1 MKKWLIIAVS
11 LAIAIV
17 LFMYT
22 KTEAKAD
29 SMTLGYTTGDTAS
42 YNSLTKY
49 HKYISSIATDTFAFD
64 KNGRVIGDV
73 PSKQLT
79 YAKKNKIK
87 TWAVISNYNDAIY
100 DFDGN
105 LANRVMTDKTARKRF
120 TDQLISLAK
129 KHHYYGVNIDFEAV
143 NPKDRS
149 AYSSFIQYV
158 SQALKKKHIKTMVSV
173 PAKSADDKNDDWSW
187 PYDYA
192 KIGKYADYVQVMTY
206 DEHGIWG
213 EPGSVASASWI
224 KHSLQFSV
232 KKMKAN
238 KVIMGVP
245 AYGYDWD
252 LKDGSS
258 SSAKEW
264 NDIKSL
270 IKKQKAK
277 PAFNKK
283 TSSMTFSYTDKKKH
297 KHVVWYENEKTIETK
312 SRLAK
317 QYKIA
322 GVSVYALGH
331 ESESFWKAIQKGT
344 K

>member
-22 KTEAKAD
+22 KTEAKAAG
-29 SMTLGYTTGDTAS
+29 MTLGYTTGDTAS
-42 YNSLTKY
+42 YHSLTKY

-73 PSKQLT
+73 PGKQLT

-105 LANRVMTDKTARKRF
+105 LANQVMTDKTARKRF

-213 EPGSVASASWI
+213 EPGSVASTSWI
-224 KHSLQFSV
+224 KRSLQFSV
-232 KKMKAN
+232 KKIKAN

-283 TSSMTFSYTDKKKH
+283 TGSMTFSYTDKKKH

>member
-22 KTEAKAD
+22 KTEAKAA

-87 TWAVISNYNDAIY
+87 TWAVISNYNDAIS

-105 LANRVMTDKTARKRF
+105 LANRVMTDKTAKKRF

-213 EPGSVASASWI
+213 EPGSVASTSWI
-224 KHSLQFSV
+224 KRSLQFSV

-283 TSSMTFSYTDKKKH
+283 TGSMTFSYTDKKKH

-331 ESESFWKAIQKGT
+331 ESESFWKAVQKGT

>member
-22 KTEAKAD
+22 KTEAKAA
-29 SMTLGYTTGDTAS
+29 SMTLGYTTGDTSS

-173 PAKSADDKNDDWSW
+173 PAKSADDKNDVWSW

-213 EPGSVASASWI
+213 EPGSVASTSWI
-224 KHSLQFSV
+224 KRSLQFSV
-232 KKMKAN
+232 KKIKAN

-283 TSSMTFSYTDKKKH
+283 TGSMTFSYTDKKKH

>member
-1 MKKWLIIAVS
+1 MKKWLILAVS

-22 KTEAKAD
+22 KTEAKAAGV
-29 SMTLGYTTGDTAS
+29 TLGYTTGDTAS

-49 HKYISSIATDTFAFD
+49 HTYMNSIATDTFAFE
-64 KNGRVIGDV
+64 KNGQVIGDA
-73 PSKQLT
+73 PTKQLT
-79 YAKKNKIK
+79 YAKKKKIK

-100 DFDGN
+100 DFDGG
-105 LANRVMTDKTARKRF
+105 LASRVMSNKTAKKRF
-120 TDQLISLAK
+120 IDQLIALAK
-129 KHHYYGVNIDFEAV
+129 QHSYYGINIDFEAV
-143 NPKDRS
+143 NPEDRS
-149 AYSSFIQYV
+149 KYSRFIQDV
-158 SQALKKKHIKTMVSV
+158 SQALNKKQIKTMVSV
-173 PAKSADDKNDDWSW
+173 PAKSADDQNDDWSW

-213 EPGSVASASWI
+213 EPGSVASTSWI
-224 KHSLQFSV
+224 KSSLQFSV
-232 KKMKAN
+232 KKIKAN
-238 KVIMGVP
+238 KVIMGIP

-252 LKDGSS
+252 VKDGSG
-258 SSAKEW
+258 SAAREW
-264 NDIKSL
+264 NELKSL

-283 TSSMTFSYTDKKKH
+283 SGSLTFSYVDKKKH
-297 KHVVWYENEKTIETK
+297 KHVVWYENEKTIQTK
-312 SRLAK
+312 SHLAK

-322 GVSVYALGH
+322 GVSVYALGN